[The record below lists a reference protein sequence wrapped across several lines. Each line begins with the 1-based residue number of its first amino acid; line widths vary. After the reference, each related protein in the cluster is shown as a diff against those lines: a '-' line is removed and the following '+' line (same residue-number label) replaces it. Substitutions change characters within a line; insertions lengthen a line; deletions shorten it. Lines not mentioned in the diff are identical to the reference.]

1 MRSIQYMLV
10 KKTDCCYSFICVPS
24 VHEHVCSL
32 KDNEHQRKPFE
43 CLTIGL
49 LHGTPYPTIYI
60 AKRFLWGL
68 GRVSQTITLSTVDEE
83 SFSVD
88 KRIPHAINRSTLL
101 LKSNGRVIMVCTVVG
116 QHLLFN
122 YYDVDN
128 LTAVLLLQF
137 LLLTKYLSFSSVSN
151 KRTHKN
157 IPASYTHL
165 CNVLVIQNDT
175 FSSNVFYSSS
185 LICIPTK
192 NMCLYS

>member
-1 MRSIQYMLV
+1 M
-10 KKTDCCYSFICVPS
+10 
-24 VHEHVCSL
+24 
-32 KDNEHQRKPFE
+32 
-43 CLTIGL
+43 TIGL

-68 GRVSQTITLSTVDEE
+68 GRVSQTISLSTVDE
-83 SFSVD
+83 D
-88 KRIPHAINRSTLL
+88 RSTLL
-101 LKSNGRVIMVCTVVG
+101 LKSNGRVILVCTVVG